1 MLFEDIE
8 LLIVLSEAKSLS
20 QAADQLFMSR
30 PGLSQR
36 ISNFEKRVGRKLFER
51 TSTGITPTKA
61 GELVINFARNTAGL
75 ERVLASQLAA
85 IDERFD
91 ATLDVG
97 MCINDGVALLPRLV
111 AGFSR
116 KAPDVRVHLEAGYE
130 PQLVDQLKAGK
141 LDFAMLENQPEEPGL
156 ELEVLGYKKLIFICP
171 NAAPYNRTTQPI
183 SIETLLDWPMIIYE
197 WDSGCHMVG
206 NRHFRERYGLSLQ
219 DHNMIACFDTHEAM
233 VEGVK
238 AGLGWGTVPEC
249 IYNRYRDDP
258 EVLRFIVN
266 TPPMWYPVSLAWSS
280 EHVLTRS
287 AQDFIDFIHANIPE
301 GYFKT
306 DVEAYINS

>member
-30 PGLSQR
+30 PCLSQR
-36 ISNFEKRVGRKLFER
+36 ITSFEKRVGRKLFER
-51 TSTGITPTKA
+51 TSTGTTPTKA

-85 IDERFD
+85 IDERFES
-91 ATLDVG
+91 TLDIG
-97 MCINDGVALLPRLV
+97 MSMNDGVALLPHLV
-111 AGFSR
+111 AGYMKINPYAR
-116 KAPDVRVHLEAGYE
+116 AHLDAGYE
-130 PQLVDQLKAGK
+130 PYLIEQLKAGK
-141 LDFAMLENQPEEPGL
+141 LDFAMLENQPEEPGITI
-156 ELEVLGYKKLIFICP
+156 ESLGYKKLVFVCP
-171 NAAPYNRTTQPI
+171 NAAPYNRAIQPVAVD
-183 SIETLLDWPMIIYE
+183 TLLDWPMILYE
-197 WDSGCHMVG
+197 WDSGRHMVG

-219 DHNMIACFDTHEAM
+219 DHNMVALFDTHEAM
-233 VEGVK
+233 IEGVK
-238 AGLGWGTVPEC
+238 AGIGWATIPEC

-258 EVLRFIVN
+258 EILRFTVN

-287 AQDFIDFIHANIPE
+287 AQDFIDFIRDNVPE

>member
-1 MLFEDIE
+1 MLFDDIE

-20 QAADQLFMSR
+20 QAADQLYMSR
-30 PGLSQR
+30 PGLSQK
-36 ISNFEKRVGRKLFER
+36 ITNFEKRVGRKLFER

-61 GELVINFARNTAGL
+61 GELVTTFARNAASL

-91 ATLDVG
+91 STLDVG
-97 MCINDGVALLPRLV
+97 MCINDGVTLLPPLV
-111 AGFSR
+111 AAYVR
-116 KAPDVRVHLEAGYE
+116 KVPDARVHLDAGYE
-130 PQLVDQLKAGK
+130 PYLVEQLKGGK
-141 LDFAMLENQPEEPGL
+141 LDFAMVENQPKEPGL
-156 ELEVLGYKKLIFICP
+156 ELEILGYKKLVFIAP
-171 NAAPYNRTTQPI
+171 NKAPYSRATQPVPV
-183 SIETLLDWPMIIYE
+183 ETLLDWPMIIYE
-197 WDSGCHMVG
+197 WDSGRHMVG

-233 VEGVK
+233 IEGVK
-238 AGLGWGTVPEC
+238 AGLGWATVPEC

-258 EVLRFIVN
+258 EILRFNVN
-266 TPPMWYPVSLAWSS
+266 TAPMWYPVSLAWSS

-287 AQDFIDFIHANIPE
+287 AQDFIDFIRDNIPE

-306 DVEAYINS
+306 DIEAYLNS

>member
-20 QAADQLFMSR
+20 QAADQLYLSR
-30 PGLSQR
+30 PGLSQK

-61 GELVINFARNTAGL
+61 GELVTTFARNAANL

-91 ATLDVG
+91 STLDVG
-97 MCINDGVALLPRLV
+97 MSINDGVALLPHLV
-111 AGFSR
+111 AAYVR
-116 KAPDVRVHLEAGYE
+116 KVPDARVHLDAGYE
-130 PQLVDQLKAGK
+130 PYLIDELKAGK
-141 LDFAMLENQPEEPGL
+141 LDFAMLENQPEIPSL
-156 ELEVLGYKKLIFICP
+156 ELEVLGYKKLIFIAP
-171 NAAPYNRTTQPI
+171 NAAPYNRTAQPVPV
-183 SIETLLDWPMIIYE
+183 ETMLEWPMIIYE
-197 WDSGCHMVG
+197 WDSGRHMVG

-233 VEGVK
+233 IEGVK

-249 IYNRYRDDP
+249 IYNRYRDDT
-258 EVLRFIVN
+258 EILRLTVN
-266 TPPMWYPVSLAWSS
+266 TAPMWYPVSLAWSS

-287 AQDFIDFIHANIPE
+287 AQDFIDFIRDNIPD

-306 DVEAYINS
+306 DVEAYLNS